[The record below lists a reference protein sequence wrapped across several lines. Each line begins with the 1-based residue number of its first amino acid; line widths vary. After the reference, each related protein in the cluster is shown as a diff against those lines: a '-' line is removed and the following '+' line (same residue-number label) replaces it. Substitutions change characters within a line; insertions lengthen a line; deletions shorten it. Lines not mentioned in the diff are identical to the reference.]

1 MHLQE
6 GPLNFAP
13 TFKYD
18 IGSAQFD
25 TSSKHRAP
33 AWTDRVLFT
42 ANSQLE
48 YYNSCDG
55 VHFSDHRPVVA
66 ILSCDVKQED
76 QRIKQS
82 IFES

>member
-1 MHLQE
+1 M
-6 GPLNFAP
+6 
-13 TFKYD
+13 
-18 IGSAQFD
+18 
-25 TSSKHRAP
+25 
-33 AWTDRVLFT
+33 LFT

-82 IFES
+82 IFESQLALFNVEKPSPDQHMQQLDLKRHKTSEFEIIEEP